1 MSKVMNAIV
10 RRGRPLPALVAASL
24 FLAGGAAFADD
35 AAIQKKVEQR
45 LAKAHLDQ
53 TGDVQV
59 AVKDGAVTLSGVVT
73 RMDASLAAQRAALK
87 ESKTVANG
95 LKVVPDVERKDSEI
109 QKDIEDQ
116 ILRYSFYTVFDSV
129 GIGVQDGV
137 VYMNGSVNQ
146 PYRKD
151 DMERLVSRVDGVRGL
166 KNDIHVQAVSF
177 FDDQLRQQLVRRI
190 YGNEMFVRYANWAN
204 PPIRIIVDRG
214 KITLTGYVNN
224 KVEQTVLGHIANQTL
239 AFGVDNQV
247 KLESDRNVDVKKTP
261 TDG

>member
-10 RRGRPLPALVAASL
+10 RRGRPLPALVAVGLLVGVGS
-24 FLAGGAAFADD
+24 AFADD
-35 AAIQKKVEQR
+35 ASIQKKVEER
-45 LAKAHLDQ
+45 LAKAHLDK
-53 TGDVQV
+53 TADVQV
-59 AVKDGAVTLSGVVT
+59 AVKDGAVTLNGAVT

-87 ESKTVANG
+87 ESKTVDNR

-109 QKDIEDQ
+109 QKDVEDQ
-116 ILRYSFYTVFDSV
+116 ILRYSWYTVFDSV
-129 GIGVQDGV
+129 GLAVQDGF
-137 VYMNGSVNQ
+137 VYLNGSVNQ

-151 DMERLVSRVDGVRGL
+151 DVERLVSRVDGVRGI
-166 KNDIHVQAVSF
+166 KNDIQVQSVSL
-177 FDDQLRQQLVRRI
+177 FDDQLRRQLVRRI

-204 PPIRIIVDRG
+204 PPIRIIVDKG
-214 KITLTGYVNN
+214 KITLTGYVNS

-261 TDG
+261 SDS